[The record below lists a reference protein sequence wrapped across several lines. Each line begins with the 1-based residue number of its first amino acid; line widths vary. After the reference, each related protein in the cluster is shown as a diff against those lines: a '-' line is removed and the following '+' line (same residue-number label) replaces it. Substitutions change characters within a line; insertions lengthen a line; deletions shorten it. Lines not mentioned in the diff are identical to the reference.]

1 MQPRR
6 FGSTGLTVSPL
17 GLGTMTWG
25 RDTDAHDADEMVR
38 AFLDAGG
45 NLIDTASSYGDGAAE
60 SIIAGLL
67 HGGISRR
74 DVVLVGKSG
83 VQRDA
88 HGSVVLNAGRGA
100 LLDDLDASLLR
111 LGTDHLDLWLV
122 QAPDRRTPPAETASA
137 LEIAVRSGRTR
148 YVGVSNYPGWA
159 TAQLAG
165 LLNSSSAGIGVQ
177 LAGIEVEYSLL
188 ERGIEREVIPAANAL
203 GLGVIGWSSLGR
215 GVLTGKYRRVRPAD
229 SRAASAH
236 LRAFVEPY
244 LTEQAAGVVEALAV
258 AAGGLGQTPLAV
270 ALAWARDAPGLSSA
284 LIGPRTAIQ
293 LSAALDAIDLV
304 LPPEIRAVLDEV
316 TAPPLGYPE
325 RR

>member
-25 RDTDAHDADEMVR
+25 RDTDAHDAGEMVR
-38 AFLDAGG
+38 AFLDSGG
-45 NLIDTASSYGDGAAE
+45 TVIDTAASYADGAAE
-60 SIIAGLL
+60 EIIAGLL
-67 HGGISRR
+67 HTGVARR

-83 VQRDA
+83 VQRTA
-88 HGSVVLNAGRGA
+88 SGSVMLNAGRGA

-122 QAPDRRTPPAETASA
+122 QAPDRLTPASETATA
-137 LEIAVRSGRTR
+137 LEIAVRSGRAR

-159 TAQLAG
+159 SAQIAGLMSSSGSGIGLAG
-165 LLNSSSAGIGVQ
+165 L
-177 LAGIEVEYSLL
+177 EVEYSLL
-188 ERGIEREVIPAANAL
+188 ERGIEREVIPAAQAL

-244 LTEQAAGVVEALAV
+244 LTEQAAAIVEALAV
-258 AAGGLGQTPLAV
+258 AAGGLGKTPLAV
-270 ALAWARDAPGLSSA
+270 ALAWARDAPGMSSV
-284 LIGPRTAIQ
+284 LIGPRNAIQ
-293 LSAALDAIDLV
+293 LSAALEATALE
-304 LPPEIRAVLDEV
+304 LPPEIRSVLDEV

-325 RR
+325 RRS

>member
-25 RDTDAHDADEMVR
+25 RDTDAHDAGEMVR
-38 AFLDAGG
+38 AFLDSGG
-45 NLIDTASSYGDGAAE
+45 TVIDTAASYADGAAE
-60 SIIAGLL
+60 EIIAGLL
-67 HGGISRR
+67 HTGIARR

-83 VQRDA
+83 VQRTA
-88 HGSVVLNAGRGA
+88 SGSLVLNAGRGA
-100 LLDDLDASLLR
+100 LLDDLDASLVR

-122 QAPDRRTPPAETASA
+122 QAPDRLTPANETATA
-137 LEIAVRSGRTR
+137 LEIAVRSGRAR
-148 YVGVSNYPGWA
+148 YVGVANYPGWA
-159 TAQLAG
+159 SAQIAGLMSSSGSGIGLAG
-165 LLNSSSAGIGVQ
+165 L
-177 LAGIEVEYSLL
+177 EVEYSLL
-188 ERGIEREVIPAANAL
+188 ERGIEREAIPAAQAT

-244 LTEQAAGVVEALAV
+244 LTEQAAAIVEALAV
-258 AAGGLGQTPLAV
+258 AAGGLGKTPLAV
-270 ALAWARDAPGLSSA
+270 ALAWARDAPGMSSV
-284 LIGPRTAIQ
+284 LIGPRNAIQ
-293 LSAALDAIDLV
+293 LSAALEATALE
-304 LPPEIRAVLDEV
+304 LPPEIRSVLDEV

-325 RR
+325 RRS

>member
-25 RDTDAHDADEMVR
+25 RDTDAHDAGEMVR
-38 AFLDAGG
+38 AFLDSGG
-45 NLIDTASSYGDGAAE
+45 TVIDTAASYADGAAE
-60 SIIAGLL
+60 EIIAGLL
-67 HGGISRR
+67 HTGIARR

-83 VQRDA
+83 VQRTA
-88 HGSVVLNAGRGA
+88 SGSLVLNAGRGA
-100 LLDDLDASLLR
+100 LLDDLDASLVR

-122 QAPDRRTPPAETASA
+122 QAPDRLTPANETATA
-137 LEIAVRSGRTR
+137 LEIAVRSGRAR
-148 YVGVSNYPGWA
+148 YVGVANYPGWA
-159 TAQLAG
+159 SAQIAGLMSSSGSGIGLAG
-165 LLNSSSAGIGVQ
+165 L
-177 LAGIEVEYSLL
+177 EVEYSLL
-188 ERGIEREVIPAANAL
+188 ERGIEREVIPAAQAL

-244 LTEQAAGVVEALAV
+244 LTEQAAAIVEALAV
-258 AAGGLGQTPLAV
+258 AAGGLGKTPLAV
-270 ALAWARDAPGLSSA
+270 ALAWARDAPGMSSV
-284 LIGPRTAIQ
+284 LIGPRNAIQ
-293 LSAALDAIDLV
+293 LSAALEATALE
-304 LPPEIRAVLDEV
+304 LPPEIRSVLDEV

-325 RR
+325 RRS

>member
-25 RDTDAHDADEMVR
+25 RDTDAHDAGEMVR
-38 AFLDAGG
+38 AFLDSGG
-45 NLIDTASSYGDGAAE
+45 TVIDTAASYADGAAE
-60 SIIAGLL
+60 EIIAGLL
-67 HGGISRR
+67 HTGIARR

-83 VQRDA
+83 VQRTA
-88 HGSVVLNAGRGA
+88 TGSLVLNAGRGA
-100 LLDDLDASLLR
+100 LLDDLDASLVR

-122 QAPDRRTPPAETASA
+122 QAPDRLTPANETATA
-137 LEIAVRSGRTR
+137 LEIAVRSGRAR
-148 YVGVSNYPGWA
+148 YVGVANYPGWA
-159 TAQLAG
+159 SAQIAGLMSSSGSGIGLAG
-165 LLNSSSAGIGVQ
+165 L
-177 LAGIEVEYSLL
+177 EVEYSLL
-188 ERGIEREVIPAANAL
+188 ERGIEREVIPAAQAL

-244 LTEQAAGVVEALAV
+244 LTEQAAAIVEALAV
-258 AAGGLGQTPLAV
+258 AAGGLGKTPLAV
-270 ALAWARDAPGLSSA
+270 ALAWARDAPGMSSV
-284 LIGPRTAIQ
+284 LIGPRNAIQ
-293 LSAALDAIDLV
+293 LSAALEATALE
-304 LPPEIRAVLDEV
+304 LPPEIRSVLDEV

-325 RR
+325 RRS

>member
-25 RDTDAHDADEMVR
+25 RDTDAHDAGEMVR
-38 AFLDAGG
+38 AFLDSGG
-45 NLIDTASSYGDGAAE
+45 TVIDTAASYADGAAE
-60 SIIAGLL
+60 EIIAGLL
-67 HGGISRR
+67 HTGIARR

-83 VQRDA
+83 VQRTA
-88 HGSVVLNAGRGA
+88 SGSVVLNAGRGA

-122 QAPDRRTPPAETASA
+122 QAPDRLTPASETATA
-137 LEIAVRSGRTR
+137 LEIAVRSGRAR
-148 YVGVSNYPGWA
+148 YVGVANYPGWA
-159 TAQLAG
+159 SAQIAGLMSSSGSGIGLAG
-165 LLNSSSAGIGVQ
+165 L
-177 LAGIEVEYSLL
+177 EVEYSLL
-188 ERGIEREVIPAANAL
+188 ERGIEREVIPAAQAL
-203 GLGVIGWSSLGR
+203 GLGVIGWSGLGR

-244 LTEQAAGVVEALAV
+244 LTEQAAAIVEALAV
-258 AAGGLGQTPLAV
+258 AAGGLGKTPLAV
-270 ALAWARDAPGLSSA
+270 ALAWARDAPGMSSV
-284 LIGPRTAIQ
+284 LIGPRNAIQ
-293 LSAALDAIDLV
+293 LSAALEATALE
-304 LPPEIRAVLDEV
+304 LPPEIRSVLDEV

-325 RR
+325 RRS